1 MLVSYGRDIV
11 NHHIQIIAVLKLR
24 QNTMIVGGRCILVG
38 IRIDSHSKQ
47 LLNWALV
54 KVAEPGD
61 CVIALHV
68 VKTPDY
74 VSESKALVDDYL
86 EVYEGLCNVKKIG
99 LSSEVLTGSSIPNI
113 LVNQA
118 KTRAAVALV
127 LGGRA
132 STARYCAKRLPPT
145 TNVIAIQ
152 GARIVFGRC
161 TDKQLTGCLIEDP
174 RPSLICTVVQSAFG
188 ESEVKSEKSTCQDS
202 TELEEEAF
210 EGEQSCNKAFSRS
223 ISQFA
228 GDSTQQKLG
237 WPLLRRAYTDI
248 TQSHDARDMSVVQW
262 VMSLPDRSPQ
272 KNPLIWDN
280 SSERGISDIENESYQ
295 TVSPPSL
302 ELPKC
307 LEGILNINTF
317 NCKWFSLE
325 VLKSCTGQFSSENLI
340 GKGGSNRVYK
350 GTLPDGKVIAVKVLQ
365 SSKGAL
371 KDFAREVE
379 IISSLKHKGITPLL
393 GICIDDSALISV
405 YDYFPKGSLEENLK
419 GKNKGGSF
427 LSWEVRFNVAVGIA
441 EALNYLHNQTS
452 KPIIHRDVKSS
463 NILLS
468 NGFEPQL
475 SDFGLAIWGP
485 ITSSF
490 LTQDDVVG
498 TFGYLAPEYFMYGK
512 VSDKID
518 VYAFG
523 VVLLELISGRGP
535 ISSGTCKGQESL
547 VMWAK
552 PLLESGDVE
561 SLLDPNLQ
569 GKFDAAQVQK
579 MVLVASLCITRA
591 ARLRPTLNQILKIL
605 KGCDEKVENLF
616 SSDENDHDHSENQ
629 ENIDDEVYPNSSAEL
644 HLSLALLDVD
654 NDTTSF
660 SSIEHSNSE
669 HLKERW
675 SRSSSF
681 N

>member
-1 MLVSYGRDIV
+1 
-11 NHHIQIIAVLKLR
+11 
-24 QNTMIVGGRCILVG
+24 MIVGGRCILVG
-38 IRIDSHSKQ
+38 IGIDSHSKQ

-61 CVIALHV
+61 SVIALHI
-68 VKTPDY
+68 VKTQDF
-74 VSESKALVDDYL
+74 VSESKTLVDDYL

-99 LSSEVLTGSSIPNI
+99 LSCEVLTGSSIRNI

-118 KTRAAVALV
+118 KTRAALALV

-161 TDKQLTGCLIEDP
+161 TNKQLTGCLIADP
-174 RPSLICTVVQSAFG
+174 RPSLICTVIRSAFG
-188 ESEVKSEKSTCQDS
+188 ESEVKSEKSTCQDN

-210 EGEQSCNKAFSRS
+210 EGEQSCNKVLSRS
-223 ISQFA
+223 ISQFS

-237 WPLLRRAYTDI
+237 WPLLRRACTDI
-248 TQSHDARDMSVVQW
+248 TQSHEDARDMSVVQW

-272 KNPLIWDN
+272 KNPLIRDN
-280 SSERGISDIENESYQ
+280 SSERGISNIENESYE

-317 NCKWFSLE
+317 NSKLFSLE
-325 VLKSCTGQFSSENLI
+325 VLKSCAGQFSSENLI

-350 GTLPDGKVIAVKVLQ
+350 GILPDGKHIAVKVLQ
-365 SSKGAL
+365 SSKEAL

-379 IISSLKHKGITPLL
+379 ITSSLKHKGITPLL
-393 GICIDDSALISV
+393 GICIEDSALISV
-405 YDYFPKGSLEENLK
+405 YDYFPKGSLEDNLK
-419 GKNKGGSF
+419 EMDIGKNKDGSF

-441 EALNYLHNQTS
+441 EALNYLHNETS

-485 ITSSF
+485 TTSSF

-523 VVLLELISGRGP
+523 VVLLELISGREP
-535 ISSGTCKGQESL
+535 ISSETCEGQESL

-552 PLLESGDVE
+552 PLLESGDVD

-605 KGCDEKVENLF
+605 KGYDEKVENLF
-616 SSDENDHDHSENQ
+616 SSHENDRDHSENQ

-660 SSIEHSNSE
+660 SSIEHSKSE